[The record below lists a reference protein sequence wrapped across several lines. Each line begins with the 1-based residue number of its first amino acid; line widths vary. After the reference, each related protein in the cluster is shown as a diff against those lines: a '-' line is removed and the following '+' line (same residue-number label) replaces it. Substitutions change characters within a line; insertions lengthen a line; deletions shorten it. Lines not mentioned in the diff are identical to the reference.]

1 MRKLLNKEIIFLK
14 VNIKRCLFLAVIV
27 ALISMFIMLRGKKS
41 LIDLRFILGLTSS
54 SFIINIIFDSMML
67 EKKNKSFEKML
78 QLNSLT
84 QIINS
89 KVIISFI
96 ISTLISL
103 LFSSILILNR
113 GYSFKDFY
121 IVFLL
126 VPFLNL
132 VFSKIFCL
140 ILLLN
145 DQVILIQI
153 VTMAF
158 ALCYVILFTSIERLE
173 EAILLGGLSIFTFF
187 IVDIFINR
195 IEIEKI
201 I

>member
-158 ALCYVILFTSIERLE
+158 ALCYVILFTSIVRLE

>member
-1 MRKLLNKEIIFLK
+1 MKNLLNKEIIFLK
-14 VNIKRCLFLAVIV
+14 VNIKRCLFLALII
-27 ALISMFIMLRGKKS
+27 ALVSMFIILRGQES
-41 LIDLRFILGLTSS
+41 LLDLRFILGLTSS

-67 EKKNKSFEKML
+67 EKKNKSFEKIL
-78 QLNSLT
+78 QLNSLK

-89 KVIISFI
+89 KSIISFI

-113 GYSFKDFY
+113 GYNFEDFY

-140 ILLLN
+140 ILLLT
-145 DQVILIQI
+145 DQIILIQI
-153 VTMAF
+153 VTIAF
-158 ALCYVILFTSIERLE
+158 ALCYVILFTSIERLVL
-173 EAILLGGLSIFTFF
+173 AIALGGLSIFVFF
-187 IVDIFINR
+187 MVDIFINR

>member
-14 VNIKRCLFLAVIV
+14 VNIKRCLFLALIITIV
-27 ALISMFIMLRGKKS
+27 SMFIILRGKES
-41 LIDLRFILGLTSS
+41 LLDLRFILGLTSS

-78 QLNSLT
+78 QINSQT
-84 QIINS
+84 QIITS
-89 KVIISFI
+89 KAIISFI

-113 GYSFKDFY
+113 GYNFKDFY

-158 ALCYVILFTSIERLE
+158 ALCYIILFTSVERLE

>member
-27 ALISMFIMLRGKKS
+27 ALISMFIILRGTES
-41 LIDLRFILGLTSS
+41 LLDLRFILGLTSS

-78 QLNSLT
+78 QLNSLI

-89 KVIISFI
+89 KAIISFI

-103 LFSSILILNR
+103 LFSLILILNR
-113 GYSFKDFY
+113 GYNFEDFY
-121 IVFLL
+121 IVLLL

-140 ILLLN
+140 ILLLT

-153 VTMAF
+153 VSMAF
-158 ALCYVILFTSIERLE
+158 ALFYVILFTSIERLGL
-173 EAILLGGLSIFTFF
+173 AIALGGLSIFTFF

>member
-1 MRKLLNKEIIFLK
+1 MNKEIIFLK

-27 ALISMFIMLRGKKS
+27 VLISMFIMLRGKKS

-89 KVIISFI
+89 KAIISFI

-173 EAILLGGLSIFTFF
+173 EAILLGGFSIFTFF

>member
-158 ALCYVILFTSIERLE
+158 ALCYVILFTSIERLD

>member
-14 VNIKRCLFLAVIV
+14 VNKKRCLFLALIITIV
-27 ALISMFIMLRGKKS
+27 SMFIILRGKES
-41 LIDLRFILGLTSS
+41 LLDLRFILGLTSS

-89 KVIISFI
+89 KAIISFI

-103 LFSSILILNR
+103 LFSSILILNI

-158 ALCYVILFTSIERLE
+158 ALCYIILFTSVERLE

>member
-27 ALISMFIMLRGKKS
+27 ALISMFIILRGTES
-41 LIDLRFILGLTSS
+41 LLDLRFILGLTSS

-89 KVIISFI
+89 KAIISFI

-103 LFSSILILNR
+103 LFSLILILNR
-113 GYSFKDFY
+113 GYNFEDFY

-140 ILLLN
+140 ILLLT

-153 VTMAF
+153 VSMAF
-158 ALCYVILFTSIERLE
+158 ALCYVILFTSIERLGL
-173 EAILLGGLSIFTFF
+173 AIALGGLSIFTFF

>member
-1 MRKLLNKEIIFLK
+1 MKNLLNKEIIFLK
-14 VNIKRCLFLAVIV
+14 VNIKRCLFLALII
-27 ALISMFIMLRGKKS
+27 ALVSMFIILRGQES
-41 LIDLRFILGLTSS
+41 LLDLRFILGLTSS

-67 EKKNKSFEKML
+67 EKKNKSFEKIL
-78 QLNSLT
+78 QLNSLK

-89 KVIISFI
+89 KSIISFI

-113 GYSFKDFY
+113 GYNFEDFY

-140 ILLLN
+140 ILLLT
-145 DQVILIQI
+145 DQIILIQI
-153 VTMAF
+153 VTIAF
-158 ALCYVILFTSIERLE
+158 ALCYVILFTSIERLVL
-173 EAILLGGLSIFTFF
+173 AIALGGLSIFTFF